1 MTARDTTTAHATST
15 HATTAQAPSRPGN
28 GPARPADDRARTGAG
43 GGFRGALTAEWIKL
57 WSVRST
63 WWGLAGAVAMMGV
76 ACMILATD
84 TAMDNTSGRPGVEPP
99 GVLAVTDIPVGA
111 IDLVQFV
118 VLTLAILAVTGEY
131 ATGSIRTTLQ
141 CVPQR
146 GRMLAAKA
154 SVVAAVTLPAGI
166 VLILAGAAIS
176 TPVLGEWGRLE
187 AGELVRD
194 ALAAGTYLA
203 LTSVLM
209 TGVAAMLR
217 SAAATLTTAFLFLMV
232 VPMSLANARSDA
244 LKNVADALPATAGRH
259 FLAGDG
265 DPYPAAAGLLI
276 VAVWSAAALWCGT
289 IVLRRRDA

>member
-1 MTARDTTTAHATST
+1 MTRDTTT
-15 HATTAQAPSRPGN
+15 QAPHPPAA
-28 GPARPADDRARTGAG
+28 GPVRTPDDSARTGASGGRGARG

-84 TAMDNTSGRPGVEPP
+84 AAMDNTSGRPDVEPP
-99 GVLAVTDIPVGA
+99 GVLPVTDIPVGA
-111 IDLVQFV
+111 VDLVQFV

-141 CVPQR
+141 CVPLR

-154 SVVAAVTLPAGI
+154 SVVAAVTFPAGI

-176 TPVLGEWGRLE
+176 APVLGEWGRLE
-187 AGELVRD
+187 AGELARD

-265 DPYPAAAGLLI
+265 GPYPAVAGLAI
-276 VAVWSAAALWCGT
+276 VAAWSAAALWCGT
-289 IVLRRRDA
+289 MLLRRRDA